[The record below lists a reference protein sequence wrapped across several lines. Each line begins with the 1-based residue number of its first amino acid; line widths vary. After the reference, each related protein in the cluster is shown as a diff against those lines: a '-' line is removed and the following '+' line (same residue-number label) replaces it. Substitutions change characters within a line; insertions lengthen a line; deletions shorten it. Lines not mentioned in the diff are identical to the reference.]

1 MKRTMTVVCTTLV
14 TGMMMITPAFA
25 ANTSTGHTDISLF
38 VPNDPIYTVTV
49 PEKVTL
55 SATEHTQVPVT
66 AIDVQYIPEG
76 KKISVILK
84 KGNGVYGRLYLT
96 GDKNNGNKPYLMTI
110 MIKGTGDEF
119 KMGALEKQIKGM
131 ELASFTDN
139 GTVNYEMYP
148 VSQDYPEE
156 QGKVDSNLAIQKGV
170 HYTGWID
177 YGIGVYDIK

>member
-1 MKRTMTVVCTTLV
+1 MKRTMTAVCTTLV
-14 TGMMMITPAFA
+14 TGMITPAFA

-66 AIDVQYIPEG
+66 ASDVQYIPEG

-119 KMGALEKQIKGM
+119 KMLLKNRLRVWNSHHLLI
-131 ELASFTDN
+131 
-139 GTVNYEMYP
+139 TVLSIMKCIQYHRIILKN
-148 VSQDYPEE
+148 
-156 QGKVDSNLAIQKGV
+156 KVK
-170 HYTGWID
+170 
-177 YGIGVYDIK
+177 